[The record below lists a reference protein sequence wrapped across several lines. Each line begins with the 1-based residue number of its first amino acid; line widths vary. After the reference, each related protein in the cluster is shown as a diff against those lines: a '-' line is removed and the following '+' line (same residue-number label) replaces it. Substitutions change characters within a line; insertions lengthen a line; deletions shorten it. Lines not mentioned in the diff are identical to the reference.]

1 MTITENLSAGFPGL
15 ILIPVDFSPV
25 CEIAIDHGAELAS
38 LLHYDVCLLHVLT
51 GGTEKSPAEN
61 KERADNARQLLNEFR
76 KTFEKKYKLKIRT
89 LTRRGNIIQSI
100 RKASEELKPILM
112 VMGTHG
118 KSGLQHLFGSYALK
132 LVLDAPC
139 PVLVVQH
146 RPLGAGYRN
155 ILLPVGMELE
165 VNPALD
171 WIYRLCWLFGSE
183 VHLYGCPE
191 TDPEMKRQLEATTH
205 QLVASLQKLNKSCHV
220 TIAPSRN
227 DFNDGLIRYSESVN
241 ADLIL
246 VTTMPCGKIPGF
258 EFSTWVERV
267 IFNPTHI
274 PVMCINP
281 E

>member
-1 MTITENLSAGFPGL
+1 MTIPEMLSAGPPGL

-38 LLHYDVCLLHVLT
+38 RLNYDVCLLHILT
-51 GGTEKSPAEN
+51 GVNENSPAER
-61 KERADNARQLLNEFR
+61 KEVTGTARNSLNEYR
-76 KTFEKKYKLKIRT
+76 KVFETKYKLKIRT
-89 LTRRGNIIQSI
+89 LIRRGNILQAI
-100 RKASEELKPILM
+100 RKASAELKPTLM

-139 PVLVVQH
+139 PVLVVQY

-155 ILLPVGMELE
+155 ILLPVSMDLE
-165 VNPALD
+165 VDPALS
-171 WIYRLCWLFGSE
+171 WVYRLCWLFGSE

-191 TDPEMKRQLEATTH
+191 ADPEMKRQLEATTH
-205 QLVASLQKLNKSCHV
+205 RLVAGLQKLNKSCHI
-220 TIAPSRN
+220 TIAPSRS
-227 DFNDGLIRYSESVN
+227 DFSDGLIRYAESVN

-246 VTTMPCGKIPGF
+246 VTTMPCGKVPGF
-258 EFSTWVERV
+258 EFSTWIERL

>member
-1 MTITENLSAGFPGL
+1 MTIPETKPAGSPGL

-38 LLHYDVCLLHVLT
+38 RLNYNVCLLHILAA
-51 GGTEKSPAEN
+51 GNGISRAEQ
-61 KERADNARQLLNEFR
+61 KEMTDNVRHSLNEYR
-76 KTFEKKYKLKIRT
+76 KIYEAKYNLKINILVRK
-89 LTRRGNIIQSI
+89 GNILQSI
-100 RKASEELKPILM
+100 RKVSAKLKPALM

-146 RPLGAGYRN
+146 RPLGAGYGN
-155 ILLPVGMELE
+155 ILLPVSMELE
-165 VNPALD
+165 VNPSFD
-171 WIYRLCWLFGSE
+171 WICRLCSLFGSD

-191 TDPEMKRQLEATTH
+191 TDPEMKNQLEAITKK
-205 QLVASLQKLNKSCHV
+205 LVTSLQELNKSCHV
-220 TIAPSRN
+220 TLAPSRS
-227 DFNDGLIRYSESVN
+227 DFNDGLIRYSESVK
-241 ADLIL
+241 ADLIII
-246 VTTMPCGKIPGF
+246 TTMPCGKVPGF
-258 EFSTWVERV
+258 EFSTWVERI